1 MTVTRRKDTRTPRV
15 FMHKTADIRGGVSV
29 KVSELGGDFLNEGA
43 VLSAPDNGICHVVKI
58 AVLSAEAADT
68 DIDIKVN
75 KGHNFKVGDFV
86 MADEGGKANAITA
99 ITTTEKTYD
108 TIKVGAALEVKIKKG
123 GFIIEAASESAK
135 ETPKLKYTPLSLVG
149 TGKPI
154 VQNSNLDTDAW
165 LIGVTKGNP
174 LPECVM
180 KHLKGIINY

>member
-58 AVLSAEAADT
+58 AVLSAEATESAT
-68 DIDIKVN
+68 DIKVN
-75 KGHNFKVGDFV
+75 KGHNFKVGDFI
-86 MADEGGKANAITA
+86 MADEGGKACAITS
-99 ITTTEKTYD
+99 ITTTEKTHD
-108 TIKVGAALEVKIKKG
+108 TINVQTTLGVKIEKG
-123 GFIIEAASESAK
+123 GFIIEAAA
-135 ETPKLKYTPLSLVG
+135 ETSKLKYTPLSLVG

>member
-58 AVLSAEAADT
+58 AVLSAEATETAT
-68 DIDIKVN
+68 DIKVN
-75 KGHNFKVGDFV
+75 KGHNFKVGDFI
-86 MADEGGKANAITA
+86 MADEGGEAYAITS
-99 ITTTEKTYD
+99 ITTTEKTHD
-108 TIKVGAALEVKIKKG
+108 TIEVKTTLGVKIEKG
-123 GFIIEAASESAK
+123 GFIIEAAA
-135 ETPKLKYTPLSLVG
+135 ETSKLKYTPLSLVG